1 MESFPM
7 FGMPTTVK
15 NLYHG
20 INKQLEP
27 LSIDR
32 AQSMA
37 IYEFAPGAQKTKD
50 KAIHQVIGFTS
61 EFSDKLSQYGS
72 PNFDGSPFLH

>member
-1 MESFPM
+1 M

-20 INKQLEP
+20 IKSFHGNIEI

-32 AQSMA
+32 PQVTA
-37 IYEFAPGAQKTKD
+37 IYEFAPGAQMLRKQKIKLFTK
-50 KAIHQVIGFTS
+50 
-61 EFSDKLSQYGS
+61 
-72 PNFDGSPFLH
+72 

>member
-1 MESFPM
+1 M

-20 INKQLEP
+20 INKPEP

-32 AQSMA
+32 AQAMA

-61 EFSDKLSQYGS
+61 DHYQ
-72 PNFDGSPFLH
+72 